1 MTGVEKEAAN
11 IAKELDKFTPRE
23 LKVNVSNLLVD
34 FFLEQ
39 LITTVIFAQTVQDT
53 ELVTQDIVVEVVAH
67 SVEAVRRPRLL
78 EGLEC
83 LRVVPFLRKDESQIV
98 VEATVVDEAGPF
110 YSITLLYPLQEVLLC
125 QNYIAVLK
133 EDFGS
138 GQVRFVVG

>member
-39 LITTVIFAQTVQDT
+39 LITTLIFAQTVQDT

-98 VEATVVDEAGPF
+98 V
-110 YSITLLYPLQEVLLC
+110 
-125 QNYIAVLK
+125 
-133 EDFGS
+133 
-138 GQVRFVVG
+138 

>member
-11 IAKELDKFTPRE
+11 IAKELDEFTPRE
-23 LKVNVSNLLVD
+23 FKVNVSNPLVD

-98 VEATVVDEAGPF
+98 V
-110 YSITLLYPLQEVLLC
+110 
-125 QNYIAVLK
+125 
-133 EDFGS
+133 
-138 GQVRFVVG
+138 